1 MTRGLI
7 ALGER
12 SDLVKEG
19 IRVHIEHAQDIQ
31 HSKSAVVWLRVISS
45 LAWLDSAVIGKD
57 AKMSSAFLSGDGLAE
72 RVTET
77 FIHTAVTPGVASF
90 LQNVVLPHVQ
100 ICAVL
105 IAFGDLVIGISL
117 MLGFLTRVGGCLA
130 IARAVTN
137 ILVVG
142 GAGPDTIGFNVMLI
156 TAGVI
161 ATATGSGRR
170 YGIDGWLLA
179 RWPSVRFLR
188 FLA

>member
-1 MTRGLI
+1 MRI
-7 ALGER
+7 ER
-12 SDLVKEG
+12 VED
-19 IRVHIEHAQDIQ
+19 IR

-57 AKMSSAFLSGDGLAE
+57 AKMSPAFLSGDGLAE
-72 RVTET
+72 RVTGT
-77 FIHTAVTPGVASF
+77 FIHTAVAPGVADF

-100 ICAVL
+100 IYAVL
-105 IAFGDLVIGISL
+105 IAVGDLVIGTSL
-117 MLGFLTRVGGCLA
+117 LLGVLTRVGGCLA

-161 ATATGSGRR
+161 ATTTGAGRR
-170 YGIDGWLLA
+170 YGIDGRLLA
-179 RWPSVRFLR
+179 RWPSVRLLR